1 MRADAPTPMP
11 SMTTRPSPTLT
22 LALIAGLL
30 VGLIATLAL
39 GTYGLGI
46 GVLCLIVAG
55 WLGVATD
62 RRSAVRLLQ
71 VVGTRPATPED
82 YPRLHNAMD
91 QLCLVQGI
99 KPPSLH
105 VVDVPTGNAAALGS
119 PNPTLIFTVGA
130 LEALEVVELEGLVAG
145 LLVRTTDRD
154 LAAQTGAAA
163 HGYLPGSSRMRRRWT
178 RPDRQVRFDLE
189 AASVTRYPPGLQ
201 RALRTLAGL
210 GSAVPSAP
218 AASAHLWVLQPEG
231 SPEAPTPVH
240 PSVDLRLAALG
251 EA

>member
-1 MRADAPTPMP
+1 
-11 SMTTRPSPTLT
+11 MTSRPSPTLT
-22 LALIAGLL
+22 LALIAGLV
-30 VGLIATLAL
+30 VGLVATLAL
-39 GTYGLGI
+39 GIYGLGV
-46 GVLCLIVAG
+46 GVLCLIGAG
-55 WLGVATD
+55 WVGVAAD
-62 RRSAVRLLQ
+62 RGSAVRLLQ
-71 VVGTRPATPED
+71 AVGTRPASPD
-82 YPRLHNAMD
+82 DHPRLHNTMD

-99 KPPSLH
+99 EPPSLH

-119 PNPTLIFTVGA
+119 PKPALIFTAGA
-130 LEALEVVELEGLVAG
+130 LDALEVVELEGLVAD
-145 LLVRTTDRD
+145 LLVRTTDSD

-163 HGYLPGSSRMRRRWT
+163 HGYLPGSARMRRRWT

-218 AASAHLWVLQPEG
+218 AASAHLWVLQPGG

-240 PSVDLRLAALG
+240 PSVELRLAALG